1 MSLLYKDTPV
11 GFHRVLDGPLDD
23 HEVFTSNEDLLD
35 YCKNG
40 TAYHGQRVLLTY
52 DGLYDQPC
60 TIKRGRSTNRN
71 TLIPIVELPSGI
83 ELITYENND
92 EIYGLVCYFNDGKI
106 YTDTKDI
113 LVKFDDMYYFAM
125 LPQVSLLAN
134 KNTDIEYLF
143 QVKGKPDEIIIGG
156 NPLDNPEGE
165 IIRNIR
171 ENLVPRNI
179 LKVWVRCT
187 EYYKAM
193 GV

>member
-83 ELITYENND
+83 ELVTYENND

-106 YTDTKDI
+106 
-113 LVKFDDMYYFAM
+113 AM

-165 IIRNIR
+165 IIRKIR